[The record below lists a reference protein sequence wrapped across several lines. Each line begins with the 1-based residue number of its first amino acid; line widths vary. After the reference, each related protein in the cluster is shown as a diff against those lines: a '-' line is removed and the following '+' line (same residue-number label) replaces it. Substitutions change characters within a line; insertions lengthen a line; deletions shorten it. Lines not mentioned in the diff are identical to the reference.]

1 MSVAYLS
8 LGSNLGD
15 RLGTLAKAVRSL
27 EQAGTRLLRVSSVY
41 ETAPQGKTDQPS
53 FLNVAVQVET
63 TLEPLALLARIQA
76 VEQGLGRVRTV
87 RWGPRTVDI
96 DMLLYGGQVFAEP
109 ALELPHPR
117 MLERAFVLIPLLE
130 VDPLVSLPAT
140 GEPLQ
145 LYLDRLPDQA
155 VVPVL
160 EAEAFLRRIRAV
172 Q

>member
-15 RLGTLAKAVRSL
+15 RLGTLATAVRSL
-27 EQAGTRLLRVSSVY
+27 AQAGTRLLRVSSVY

-63 TLEPLALLARIQA
+63 TLEPLALLARIHA

-96 DMLLYGGQVFAEP
+96 DILLYGGQVFAEP
-109 ALELPHPR
+109 ALEVPHPR
-117 MLERAFVLIPLLE
+117 MLDRAFVLIPLLE
-130 VDPLVSLPAT
+130 VDPLVSLPST

-145 LYLDRLPDQA
+145 LYLDRLPNQA